1 MDLKLSEITE
11 FMKQVSDLVD
21 LGIAKSIASQVK
33 DPYQSD
39 QINELVAAMAKAHGE
54 YPSIG
59 KNRVNPF
66 FKSEYADFDSIMN
79 SIRPTLS
86 KNGLAL
92 VQVTVIDPNTGSR
105 TLHTK
110 VMHSSGQWMESRQR
124 IIPEKNDDQ
133 KFASSVTFNKRH
145 QAMSILNITISDDKY
160 DDDAEENMK
169 ETRLNDRAGTATN
182 HNYSNKDQ
190 EYAPLTKAEYDKLA
204 QAVGPWPDM
213 VKAIKDKY
221 RIASLDELPRAYYDT
236 VYRQVLVNIEAR
248 KTGTK
253 PAAN

>member
-1 MDLKLSEITE
+1 
-11 FMKQVSDLVD
+11 
-21 LGIAKSIASQVK
+21 
-33 DPYQSD
+33 
-39 QINELVAAMAKAHGE
+39 
-54 YPSIG
+54 
-59 KNRVNPF
+59 
-66 FKSEYADFDSIMN
+66 MN

-92 VQVTVIDPNTGSR
+92 IQVTVIDPETGSR

-110 VMHSSGQWMESRQR
+110 VMHSSGQWIESRQR

-169 ETRLNDRAGTATN
+169 ETRLSNAAGTAIN
-182 HNYSNKDQ
+182 HNYSNNDQ
-190 EYAPLTKAEYDKLA
+190 DYAPITRAQYEQLA
-204 QAVGPWPDM
+204 QAVGAWPDL
-213 VKAIKDKY
+213 VKEIKDKY
-221 RIASLDELPRAYYDT
+221 KISTLDELPRNYYDT
-236 VYRQVLVNIEAR
+236 VYDIALRRIDLR
-248 KTGTK
+248 KNGTK